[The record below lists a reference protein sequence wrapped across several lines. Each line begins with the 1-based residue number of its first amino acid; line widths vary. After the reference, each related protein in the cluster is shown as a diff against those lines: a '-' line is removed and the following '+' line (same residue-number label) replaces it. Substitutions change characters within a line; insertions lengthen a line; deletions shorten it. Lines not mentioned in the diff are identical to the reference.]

1 MKSHFLKSNNNNNN
15 HHHHRSSTP
24 LSIKT
29 NNLNNHHHPSLST
42 SSATRPITPIS
53 PTVTNHYSVHNTI
66 IKGCENNHDL
76 LLNGIGPYQFIKPLG
91 NGKFSKVVLAKNI
104 ETDQLVAI
112 KMIDKQVHDYRV
124 MSRLV
129 REIHLME
136 LLNHPNIVKLYETF
150 ETADSLFIVMEY
162 VHGYNLDEYLHQKGG
177 SLTEQEAR
185 HFFRQLVQAI
195 HFCHRHW
202 IVHRD
207 LKTPNILISNK
218 GQLKVADFGLGNRFG
233 LQRLRTICGSM
244 LYYSP
249 EIISNQKYYGPE
261 VDTWCLGIA
270 LFRMTAGFEP
280 FAHAHT
286 FGELKKDVCS
296 CNFPMP
302 ASLGP
307 DLQKTILKCLQID
320 KRRRMTVRQALQND
334 PWLTNNGEL
343 PCPLEEATLYDDLV
357 NSQQHIDGKEK
368 ERRTRRQLMRSLELE
383 QPKAKRT
390 LVYHPINPS
399 TYFTVT
405 VQQSSF
411 SSSTTTL
418 IENNNNNN
426 TDHTNQTTNDSNNNN
441 NNANQQ
447 PVYKYDRHTTNIES
461 DRLILL
467 QIIKQKANQLGLKTV
482 DKWASQK
489 MLLSSSKLAFSN
501 IFKGVQD
508 QVYYFNIDLSSSL
521 STTYTSSSSSTSL
534 YHQQQQLLSP
544 PILSVS
550 TSTSSTQQHRN
561 NSISCEPMPSL
572 TLSSITTMG
581 STDEPID
588 SSSDQ
593 PGSNV
598 PPTPTTPTVT
608 SHFTKNNHNNSHHH
622 HNKNN
627 SYHISQSMINCMTLL
642 KLICQL
648 MGITYYQQ
656 DSTTL
661 LCVLTLRDKPL
672 ITSTSSS
679 SSSSTNNKQSSTSQ
693 SPPTVQRKSS
703 KRSSK
708 SQRSSTSSSRNSFNN
723 SSSKTTSQYEELIL
737 GGGGNYPSNIHPY
750 SKFKLI
756 SHLTSSMTTS
766 FFARSQ
772 KQQHQQ
778 YRKRSSSS
786 ASTSTQQSTHHQQQK
801 EEKSGGNNEERKG
814 ANGDEGDENNK
825 NSNKKDGVAVFTMTW
840 ETNKIKQ
847 QPNIMLLRF
856 SKIHGSST
864 VFKMAG
870 GWITGVMGLDH
881 SITTNTNSN
890 ANTN

>member
-1 MKSHFLKSNNNNNN
+1 MKSLSLSMKSHFSKSN
-15 HHHHRSSTP
+15 RSSTP

-29 NNLNNHHHPSLST
+29 NHT
-42 SSATRPITPIS
+42 YSSHSKPTTPIS
-53 PTVTNHYSVHNTI
+53 ATFNTSSPTTSFYHSSPTFSVQNTI
-66 IKGCENNHDL
+66 IKGCHNNHDI

-91 NGKFSKVVLAKNI
+91 NGKFSKVVLAKNV
-104 ETDQLVAI
+104 ETDELVAI

-136 LLNHPNIVKLYETF
+136 ILNHPNIVKLYETF

-207 LKTPNILISNK
+207 LKTPNILISSK
-218 GQLKVADFGLGNRFG
+218 GELKVADFGLGNRYG

-261 VDTWCLGIA
+261 IDTWCLGIA

-280 FAHAHT
+280 FAHAKT
-286 FGELKKDVCS
+286 YGELKKDVCS

-307 DLQKTILKCLQID
+307 DLQKTILRCLQID

-334 PWLTNNGEL
+334 PWLTNFGEL
-343 PCPLEEATLYDDLV
+343 PCPLEESHAYDDLI
-357 NSQQHIDGKEK
+357 NSQQHVDAKEK

-390 LVYHPINPS
+390 LIYHPINPS

-405 VQQSSF
+405 VKQSS
-411 SSSTTTL
+411 SSSTTSLVNNNNQQQT
-418 IENNNNNN
+418 ENNNNNN
-426 TDHTNQTTNDSNNNN
+426 IDSSANENNNN
-441 NNANQQ
+441 NNQQ
-447 PVYKYDRHTTNIES
+447 TSIYKYDRHTNNIEN
-461 DRLILL
+461 DRLQLL
-467 QIIKQKANQLGLKTV
+467 QVIKQKANQLGLKTV

-501 IFKGVQD
+501 IFKGIQD
-508 QVYYFNIDLSSSL
+508 QVYYFNIDPSSSL
-521 STTYTSSSSSTSL
+521 SNHPTYLTSSSSSSSL
-534 YHQQQQLLSP
+534 YQKNQSLSP
-544 PILSVS
+544 PTVLNISHSATTTHPQLSS
-550 TSTSSTQQHRN
+550 KN
-561 NSISCEPMPSL
+561 NSNNHHNNNISSEPMPSL

-581 STDEPID
+581 SSDEPID
-588 SSSDQ
+588 SVSDQ
-593 PGSNV
+593 ANGGGVVSPT
-598 PPTPTTPTVT
+598 TPTTPTVT
-608 SHFTKNNHNNSHHH
+608 SSQSIMKNNNLSTMTMYQYQNH
-622 HNKNN
+622 
-627 SYHISQSMINCMTLL
+627 MMNCMTLL
-642 KLICQL
+642 KNICQL
-648 MGITYYQQ
+648 MGITYLQQ
-656 DSTTL
+656 DTNTL
-661 LCVLTLRDKPL
+661 LCVLTLRDNPL
-672 ITSTSSS
+672 PQPSTTTSSPTTPT
-679 SSSSTNNKQSSTSQ
+679 TNNNNNNNQQQTTSL
-693 SPPTVQRKSS
+693 QRKTSKKSS
-703 KRSSK
+703 H
-708 SQRSSTSSSRNSFNN
+708 SQRSSTSSNRSRNNSFQYK
-723 SSSKTTSQYEELIL
+723 KTTSQYEELIL
-737 GGGGNYPSNIHPY
+737 GGGGNYPSNIHPH

-756 SHLTSSMTTS
+756 SHFTSSMTTS

-772 KQQHQQ
+772 KNTH
-778 YRKRSSSS
+778 RKRSSSS
-786 ASTSTQQSTHHQQQK
+786 ASTTTQPTTSQNNNNNNNRTEEGNQDEQQK
-801 EEKSGGNNEERKG
+801 K
-814 ANGDEGDENNK
+814 ENN
-825 NSNKKDGVAVFTMTW
+825 NKDGVAVFTMTW

-856 SKIHGSST
+856 SKVHGSST

-870 GWITGVMGLDH
+870 GWIAGVMNLDN
-881 SITTNTNSN
+881 STN
-890 ANTN
+890 